1 MEQGPPWRDPRWT
14 PYNYG
19 AGSTVQLPLQ
29 GRSDGGGSTAGGMLK
44 RSFTEMERQNQQALL
59 QQALLWRAVRQKTL
73 MESPLQ
79 VQAPVLS
86 PLSPILSPSVF
97 SSGSSDLG
105 SLTSASSFSSLN
117 SIPGLVSQPQ
127 QREMILN
134 RNMNMMNRNLNSNMS
149 MSMNMN
155 MNVGMN
161 SNMNLNSNMNMNMS
175 MNRSPAGYSFPTP
188 SPAPVNDSVRNRLQE
203 LERQLLCD
211 DEDEE
216 PSVSGSVVINSEW
229 DDETIQQILDI
240 STPSPP
246 PPPPVPQLPMMGT
259 AQIQPLSSSPSNSS
273 SSTASSSA
281 SCSPP
286 ASATPPRQLLAD
298 TASAIAEGNLEMAL
312 ANMAVLKRN
321 VNPNGDT
328 EQRLTAMMATS
339 LAARINSSSAT
350 QLLAGNPIAE
360 LCGQEQRFATQLLHD
375 KSPCFKL
382 GLLAANLAILRS
394 TEGSCL
400 HLIDF
405 DIGTG
410 SQHAG
415 LIQALGESRKNVV
428 FKITV
433 VSDPTSPFTPATSAQ
448 TKSVVDLLKKVAERA
463 AVDLRFNIVTC
474 RVSEL
479 DRVQLGCE
487 PGETLAVNLAFVL
500 SRVPDESV
508 TPANPR
514 DELLRRVR
522 SLGPHVVTLVEQEMN
537 GNTAP
542 FTTRFTEAC
551 GHYGAIL
558 DSLEVTWSRDSME
571 RARVEAALARKA
583 VNLVSKEGA
592 ERVER
597 CEVLGKW
604 RARMSMAGLAPVSLG
619 PDIANQLRA
628 RLSSARPNP
637 GFMVKEESGGIGFGW
652 TSRILTVASAWR

>member
-14 PYNYG
+14 PYSYG
-19 AGSTVQLPLQ
+19 AGSTVQMPLQ
-29 GRSDGGGSTAGGMLK
+29 GRSDGSGATAGGMLK
-44 RSFTEMERQNQQALL
+44 RSFTEMERQNQQNLL
-59 QQALLWRAVRQKTL
+59 QQALLLRAVRQKTL

-79 VQAPVLS
+79 APVPS

-117 SIPGLVSQPQ
+117 SIPGFVSQPQ
-127 QREMILN
+127 QREMVLN
-134 RNMNMMNRNLNSNMS
+134 RNMNMMNRNMS
-149 MSMNMN
+149 MSMN

-175 MNRSPAGYSFPTP
+175 MNRSPASYSFPTP

-229 DDETIQQILDI
+229 DDTIQQILDI
-240 STPSPP
+240 STLSPP
-246 PPPPVPQLPMMGT
+246 APPPVPQLPVMGT
-259 AQIQPLSSSPSNSS
+259 TQIQPLSSSPSNSS

-286 ASATPPRQLLAD
+286 APATPPRQLLAD
-298 TASAIAEGNLEMAL
+298 TASAIAEGNLETAL

-321 VNPNGDT
+321 VNPNGDA
-328 EQRLTAMMATS
+328 EQRLTAMMASS

-350 QLLAGNPIAE
+350 QLPAGNAIAE
-360 LCGQEQRFATQLLHD
+360 LCGLEQRKAIQLLHD
-375 KSPCFKL
+375 TSPCFKL
-382 GLLAANLAILRS
+382 GFLAANLAILRS
-394 TEGSCL
+394 TDGSQL

-415 LIQALGESRKNVV
+415 LIQALGASRRNVV

-433 VSDPTSPFTPATSAQ
+433 VSDPTSPFTAAAVSQ
-448 TKSVVDLLKKVAERA
+448 TKSVVDRLKKAAEHA

-479 DRVQLGCE
+479 DRVKLGCE
-487 PGETLAVNLAFVL
+487 PGETLAVNLAYVL

-508 TPANPR
+508 SPANPR

-551 GHYGAIL
+551 GHFGAIL
-558 DSLEVTWSRDSME
+558 DSLQVSWSRNSME
-571 RARVEAALARKA
+571 RSQVEAALARKA

-604 RARMSMAGLAPVSLG
+604 RARMSMAGLAPISLG

-628 RLSSARPNP
+628 RLNSANP

-652 TSRILTVASAWR
+652 TSRILTVASVWR